1 MTKLKTAQNQS
12 LMLLIRLIKGL
23 AFILLGNFVQT
34 ASAQE
39 QSALKTLTGK
49 DINQSELLKEHD
61 INIGG
66 WMSMGGAY
74 YKDNPNNHINAPTTF
89 NDRSGEFQLN
99 QLNFFLQK
107 AVDLESHT
115 WNVGGRV
122 DVMFGTDSRFIQ
134 ATGLDNKLISEQDL
148 RFYDLAIPQA
158 YLEVFAP
165 IGNGVTAKIGH
176 FYTIIGHEVVT
187 APNNFFY
194 SHSYAMQYG
203 EPFTHTGVLLSYALN
218 DDFTLNAGSVTGW
231 NNFDKNPSN
240 MNFLGG
246 LSWTNDE
253 ATSAASWSVIS
264 GDVDNAG
271 SKNRTVSSLVV
282 SHSFTDKLQ
291 YVFQHD
297 FGYQQQATAALQDA
311 YWYGINQNLFYDF
324 TDTFSAGLRGE
335 WFRDSNGTL
344 LNIGSAGNYYA
355 LTAGV
360 NWKPQGWLT
369 FRPEVRYD
377 WAGSNALTF
386 NNRTQNQQLEVAM
399 DMVIEF

>member
-1 MTKLKTAQNQS
+1 MTS
-12 LMLLIRLIKGL
+12 RLASYWALPCL
-23 AFILLGNFVQT
+23 AFCF
-34 ASAQE
+34 SAHGE
-39 QSALKTLTGK
+39 NLVEAFTGK
-49 DINQSELLKEHD
+49 DINQTELLKEHAVT
-61 INIGG
+61 IGG
-66 WMSMGGAY
+66 WMSMGETY
-74 YKDNPNNHINAPTTF
+74 YRDNPKNHINSPAGF

-99 QLNFFLQK
+99 QLNLFAQK
-107 AVDLESHT
+107 TVDLASRT
-115 WNVGGRV
+115 WDVGGRV

-134 ATGLDNKLISEQDL
+134 ATGLDDKLISERNL
-148 RFYDLAIPQA
+148 HFYDLAIPQA
-158 YLEVFAP
+158 YLEIFAP
-165 IGNGVTAKIGH
+165 VGNGLSAKIGH

-203 EPFTHTGVLLSYALN
+203 EPFTHTGVLFSYALN

-231 NNFDKNPSN
+231 NNFDKTPSN

-246 LSWTNDE
+246 LSWTNDQ

-264 GDVDNAG
+264 GDVDGIA
-271 SKNRTVSSLVV
+271 KNRTVSSLVV

-297 FGYQQQATAALQDA
+297 FGYQQQATAANKDA

-324 TDTFSAGLRGE
+324 TDSISAGIRGE

-344 LNIGSAGNYYA
+344 LNIGNAGNYYA

-360 NWKPQGWLT
+360 NWKAQDWLK
-369 FRPEVRYD
+369 FRPEIRYD
-377 WAGSNALTF
+377 WAGSKAMTF
-386 NNRTQNQQLEVAM
+386 NNRSQNQQLEVAM
-399 DMVIEF
+399 DIVIEF